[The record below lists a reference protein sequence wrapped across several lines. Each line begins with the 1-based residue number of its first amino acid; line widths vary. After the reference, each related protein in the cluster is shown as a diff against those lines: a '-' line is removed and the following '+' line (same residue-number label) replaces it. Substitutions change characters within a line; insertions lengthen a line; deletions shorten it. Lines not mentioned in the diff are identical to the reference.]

1 MNIFQRRKILKK
13 ENALDLIPI
22 RRHKHEMNED
32 EKVKLV
38 VPKFDKEWMQKFFIA
53 PAGKKTVN
61 IQLDEMGSTVWLRI
75 DGEKTVA
82 KIAEEL
88 VNNYPDIDEAQDRV
102 LSFISMLYEQRY
114 ITFRQLEEKKAKKN
128 KTLLI

>member
-1 MNIFQRRKILKK
+1 MNILQRRKILKRA
-13 ENALDLIPI
+13 NALDLIPV
-22 RRHKHEMNED
+22 RKHKHEMNGN

-38 VPKFDKEWMQKFFIA
+38 VPKFDKGWMQKFFIA

-61 IQLDEMGSTVWLRI
+61 IQLDEMGSAVWLRI

-88 VNNYPDIDEAQDRV
+88 VNNYPDTDEAQDRV

-114 ITFRQLEEKKAKKN
+114 ITFRQLEERKAKK
-128 KTLLI
+128 